1 MIFRMSSSNLIKHTY
16 QKSAKFPRGICG
28 KRVGSNSIKCTS
40 CMAWI
45 HKKCSAVKG
54 RLQNVVDCF
63 KCTKCTSSVTI
74 TQTAEIKDVEIGVNE
89 KLECV
94 DRFCY
99 LGDMIGAGG
108 GAEEASRARVRCAWA
123 KFREL
128 APILTSRGAS
138 LVVKGKVYKACVQ
151 RVLVYGSE
159 TWPMK
164 IEDMQRLGRAERMMV
179 RWMCGDSE
187 EQNIK

>member
-1 MIFRMSSSNLIKHTY
+1 MII
-16 QKSAKFPRGICG
+16 
-28 KRVGSNSIKCTS
+28 
-40 CMAWI
+40 
-45 HKKCSAVKG
+45 VKNNG
-54 RLQNVVDCF
+54 NPPESEVL
-63 KCTKCTSSVTI
+63 K
-74 TQTAEIKDVEIGVNE
+74 EIEIGTDK

-94 DRFCY
+94 EKFCY

-138 LVVKGKVYKACVQ
+138 LKVKGKVFRACIQ
-151 RVLVYGSE
+151 RVLVYDSE

-164 IEDMQRLGRAERMMV
+164 MDDLQRLERTDRMMI
-179 RWMCGDSE
+179 RWMCGVVSRIE
-187 EQNIK
+187 FPVQNFSVG